1 MRTKS
6 GLNRHH
12 FSSLSEIAVSLS
24 VNTQTVTPF
33 ESEGRPFDPPVHV
46 AMNVVESDERAS
58 GAA

>member
-1 MRTKS
+1 M
-6 GLNRHH
+6 
-12 FSSLSEIAVSLS
+12 SLS